1 MRTTSQYQD
10 IFTNMIVIFPDFGL
24 EGPNVG
30 QMKYAINSIAPLTD
44 IKYLIHDARL
54 YQPKYSRYLLSA
66 YSRALKTGIIFVII
80 LDPGV
85 GGRRDPL
92 MISVKGKWFFGLDNG
107 VFKRIVCS
115 DEEARVRKIQEI
127 LTKRSASCHGRDI
140 FSPSAVKIFD
150 GFFRIERLRLEQKSN
165 NLIGR
170 ITKNQLFT

>member
-1 MRTTSQYQD
+1 
-10 IFTNMIVIFPDFGL
+10 
-24 EGPNVG
+24 
-30 QMKYAINSIAPLTD
+30 
-44 IKYLIHDARL
+44 
-54 YQPKYSRYLLSA
+54 LLSA

-107 VFKRIVCS
+107 VLKRNVCS

-127 LTKRSASCHGRDI
+127 LTKRSASCYGRDI
-140 FSPSAVKIFD
+140 FAPSAAKIFD

-170 ITKNQLFT
+170 MTKNQLFT